1 MNEAEAYRHL
11 TSILCDVFERD
22 DLEAT
27 PELTARDVVGWD
39 SFKQV
44 EILIGVEE
52 ATGIAF
58 TPAEAQNLRR
68 LGDIARI
75 MMLRSALS
83 DA

>member
-1 MNEAEAYRHL
+1 MTEAEAYGHL
-11 TSILCDVFERD
+11 TGILRDVFERD

-27 PELTARDVVGWD
+27 PGLAARDVVGWD

-44 EILIGVEE
+44 EILLGVEE

-58 TPAEAQNLRR
+58 TPAEAQNMHR

-75 MMLRSALS
+75 MVSRSALS
-83 DA
+83 NA